1 MKNIFQGSIKKS
13 VVEVEELWQ
22 NGLITFDTNVFL
34 NLYRYSN
41 ETRNEIIK
49 IMRLLSS
56 RLFLTNQ
63 VTIEFNKN
71 RLNNIADQLKSLD
84 DFSKNMIDTKEK
96 LMSKVSHPFISPLL
110 LDQFNNNTISILKEI
125 ESTKEFYNSILVK
138 DDTILN
144 ELISIFEDK
153 VDEGYDEKK
162 TLSIIN
168 EGKTRYD
175 NNIPPGYKDKKKD
188 DSSKYGDLIIWF
200 QIIDK
205 AKKEKKPIIFVTE
218 DNKED
223 WWLFLKNGMIFG
235 PRQELIQEI
244 WIKSGVMFHMYSI
257 ENFIEHSS
265 KYLEITNNEV
275 AIEEI
280 RNFESEQVQKEFIN
294 QRNQHSFYI
303 PDEKKSSYIYK
314 SHIEQILERYDE
326 LKKLLENIENQ
337 LDIQLDIKLRI
348 DEEDMSSKPVS
359 NNQAIGRKIRKDSS
373 NSVITRL
380 IQEKSKLED
389 QLESMVEEINKF
401 YNPHID

>member
-1 MKNIFQGSIKKS
+1 MKNIFQGSVKKS
-13 VVEVEELWQ
+13 IVEVEELWQ

-49 IMRLLSS
+49 IMHLLSG
-56 RLFLTNQ
+56 RLFLTHQ
-63 VTIEFNKN
+63 VTIELNKN
-71 RLNNIADQLKSLD
+71 RLNNITEQLKLLD
-84 DFSKNMIDTKEK
+84 DFSKNMIETKEK
-96 LMSKVSHPFISPLL
+96 LTSKVSQPFVSTSL
-110 LDQFNNNTISILKEI
+110 LDQFNTNSMSILKEI
-125 ESTKEFYNSILVK
+125 EATKEFYNSLLVK

-153 VDEGYDEKK
+153 VDESYDEKR
-162 TLSIIN
+162 TLEIIN

-175 NNIPPGYKDKKKD
+175 NNTPPEYKDKKKE

-205 AKKEKKPIIFVTE
+205 AKKDKKPIIFVTE
-218 DNKED
+218 DSKED

-244 WIKSGVMFHMYSI
+244 WNKSGVMFHMYSI

-275 AIEEI
+275 AIEEV
-280 RNFESEQVQKEFIN
+280 RNFENEQIQREVIN
-294 QRNQHSFYI
+294 QRSQYSIYI
-303 PDEKKSSYIYK
+303 PDETKSNYFYK
-314 SHIEQILERYDE
+314 NHIEQVLEGYNE
-326 LKKLLENIENQ
+326 LKKLLQTIENQ
-337 LDIQLDIKLRI
+337 LDIQLRI
-348 DEEDMSSKPVS
+348 DEEDMSSKSVS
-359 NNQAIGRKIRKDSS
+359 NSQAIERKIRKDSS

-389 QLESMVEEINKF
+389 QIESMVVEINKF
-401 YNPHID
+401 YNLHND